1 MASADLESSSE
12 MAKGSLFPHRMEG
25 AGEPSGVSF
34 ITTLKVKVAVVP
46 PTLCDPMGYTVRG
59 ILQARIL
66 EWVAIPFSR
75 GSSNPGSNLALPH
88 CSKFFTN

>member
-34 ITTLKVKVAVVP
+34 ITTLKVKVTVVP

-59 ILQARIL
+59 ILQALLTLIFTAVFLEISIL
-66 EWVAIPFSR
+66 LP
-75 GSSNPGSNLALPH
+75 ALQFIY
-88 CSKFFTN
+88 S